1 MSVYYAAS
9 VIMQGELNMA
19 EWQGGIPV
27 EDSSCAM
34 VSVLD
39 SNFRILPFC
48 PFFLFG

>member
-1 MSVYYAAS
+1 MSVYYMLPS

-27 EDSSCAM
+27 EDLSRAM

-39 SNFRILPFC
+39 I
-48 PFFLFG
+48 G